1 MTRKRL
7 AALAL
12 LMLTMALGLTVP
24 AAAQYPPTT
33 GDLQVSA
40 TVVSAGQ
47 SITVSGA
54 NYCPNTAVSI
64 TLTRSP
70 SGTPEPVGSFTTD
83 SQGAFS
89 GSVTIP
95 STASPGSFTLQATG
109 TNSNCS
115 NTRVLSANLR
125 VRSARALS
133 ATGTNVLPWLLL
145 AAGAILIGT
154 LFVVT
159 ARRRR
164 TTSNSI

>member
-7 AALAL
+7 AAIAL

-24 AAAQYPPTT
+24 AAAQYPPTS

-47 SITVSGA
+47 SITVSGQS
-54 NYCPNTAVSI
+54 YCPNTAVSI

-83 SQGAFS
+83 SQGNFS

-95 STASPGSFTLQATG
+95 STTSPGSFTLKASG
-109 TNSNCS
+109 TSTNCS
-115 NTRVLSANLR
+115 STRVLSANLR

-133 ATGTNVLPWLLL
+133 TTGTNVLPWLLV

-164 TTSNSI
+164 ATSDNV